1 MVRQLAVALVFLFPS
16 TVTAQTICGPQNY
29 DLPQPP
35 DFTCPS
41 PDESGLV
48 PDLNPPPSIPVQAG
62 WKLLNAQ
69 GVVKNIEYDGAVVHR
84 DKLIEMGLKLH
95 AVRRLRWADRLRL
108 KGEYDVGLQHCED
121 THVAEEK
128 LLKTQRDDIQARF
141 TASQQAVSDANA
153 WYRSFWFGF
162 VVGIISTGALIA
174 LVAYALNA
182 TN

>member
-1 MVRQLAVALVFLFPS
+1 MC
-16 TVTAQTICGPQNY
+16 AQTICGPQDY
-29 DLPQPP
+29 DGRTPP

-48 PDLNPPPSIPVQAG
+48 PDLNPPASIPVQLG
-62 WKLLNAQ
+62 YKILNVQ
-69 GVVKNIEYDGAVVHR
+69 GQTVKTMEWEGAVVHR
-84 DKLIEMGLKLH
+84 DRLIEMGLKLH

-108 KGEYDVGLQHCED
+108 KGEYDVGLQHCEE

-162 VVGIISTGALIA
+162 VVGILSTGALVA
-174 LVAYALNA
+174 LVAYALSAVN
-182 TN
+182 

>member
-1 MVRQLAVALVFLFPS
+1 VVRQLAVALVLLFPA
-16 TVTAQTICGPQNY
+16 TATAQTICGPQNY

-48 PDLNPPPSIPVQAG
+48 PDLNPPPSISVQTG

-69 GVVKNIEYDGAVVHR
+69 GQVVKNIEYDGAIVHR

-128 LLKTQRDDIQARF
+128 LLRTQRDDVQARL
-141 TASQQAVSDANA
+141 TVQERLTSDANH
-153 WYRSFWFGF
+153 WSRSWMFGF
-162 VVGIISTGALIA
+162 LIGFLTMGLTVMLA
-174 LVAYALNA
+174 AYALSA
-182 TN
+182 L